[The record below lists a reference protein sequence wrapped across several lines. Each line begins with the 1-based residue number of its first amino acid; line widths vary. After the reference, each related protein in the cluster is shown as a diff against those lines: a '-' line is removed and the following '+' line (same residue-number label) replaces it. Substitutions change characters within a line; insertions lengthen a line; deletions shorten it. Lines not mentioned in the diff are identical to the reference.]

1 MTSLEFSLVGLT
13 SQQKAL
19 GVPAKMQTQLQLILI
34 KGGVHSRLL
43 EKALAGCSAAQ
54 GMRGLRSSNTSQN
67 PLSAWSLWN
76 NTR

>member
-34 KGGVHSRLL
+34 EGSVHSTLL
-43 EKALAGCSAAQ
+43 EKALAGGFAAQ
-54 GMRGLRSSNTSQN
+54 GMQGLHSSNTSQN
-67 PLSAWSLWN
+67 PLSAWSL
-76 NTR
+76 